1 MTMAGRFDREPSHEK
16 KDSRL
21 FREFVVEKAMINL
34 SQETE
39 ALAQRV
45 ALAKRV
51 GVDDAIRGALEDTA
65 RAEGIALEPRRPRD
79 QSAEA
84 VAARHAR
91 IDEIVREVAALP
103 VLDPRP
109 TQALIDDLN
118 EL

>member
-16 KDSRL
+16 KIRL

-51 GVDDAIRGALEDTA
+51 GVDDAFAARLKIR
-65 RAEGIALEPRRPRD
+65 RRPRALPLSLAGRCD

>member
-1 MTMAGRFDREPSHEK
+1 
-16 KDSRL
+16 
-21 FREFVVEKAMINL
+21 MISL

-39 ALAQRV
+39 ALAQRI

-51 GVDDAIRGALEDTA
+51 AVDDAIRGALENMA
-65 RAEGIALEPRRPRD
+65 CAEGIALEARRPRE

-84 VAARHAR
+84 RAARIAR
-91 IDEIVREVAALP
+91 FEEIAQAAAALP

-109 TQALIDDLN
+109 TQEIIDELN

>member
-1 MTMAGRFDREPSHEK
+1 M
-16 KDSRL
+16 
-21 FREFVVEKAMINL
+21 VEEAMINL

-45 ALAKRV
+45 ALAKHV
-51 GVDDAIRGALEDTA
+51 GVDDAIRAALESAA

-79 QSAEA
+79 PSPEA
-84 VAARHAR
+84 VAVRRAR
-91 IDEIVREVAALP
+91 IDEIVRAVASLP

-109 TQALIDDLN
+109 LPELINELN